1 MSVRNRVLPAGNQR
15 VFGASVIASVMLF
28 GVACHNGVET
38 PISPSTT
45 TGLVPTETSAAL
57 ADDGETA
64 TTRGGPLSFTMIEM
78 NDSGF
83 SGTCTIGPGGPG
95 VRAKASGQ
103 GGVPGERIIFALKI
117 KPTPTDPN
125 PGMISDFT
133 TVDDKGNFR
142 FSGERLTGLADVS
155 GKEVYCAVLPHTG
168 SEDDLARS
176 EGWFTI
182 P

>member
-1 MSVRNRVLPAGNQR
+1 
-15 VFGASVIASVMLF
+15 MLF

-57 ADDGETA
+57 ADDGDTA
-64 TTRGGPLSFTMIEM
+64 TTRGGPMSFTMNEM
-78 NDSGF
+78 NNSGF

-103 GGVPGERIIFALKI
+103 GVPGERIIFALKI
-117 KPTPTDPN
+117 NPT
-125 PGMISDFT
+125 GMISDFT

-155 GKEVYCAVLPHTG
+155 GKEVYCAVIPHTG
-168 SEDDLARS
+168 NEDDLARS
-176 EGWFTI
+176 EGWFTV